1 MVDSLEK
8 EEIKRGKNEV
18 IPCIYERCFAYVYDQ
33 NKNNLAHLLASILNV
48 DVLKIKNNITKISD
62 TNDLKNKND
71 KQRRMDFVYR
81 IDNLSLDIEL
91 NLKPRPI
98 KERNIN
104 YLMSLHLRKFK
115 KGNRYEDNYRTIQ
128 ININNEMIDESDEVI
143 EEYYFRKEDGKEYS
157 KNIGFY
163 VVNIPNIKK
172 IWYNKEDEEFEKYK
186 YMLSFFE
193 TNVDMIRRIY
203 EGDEVVM
210 DIINKQEE
218 FSRDNEEWETFRSEN
233 ELEEEYQLGIEYAK
247 EEGKK
252 EGIEEGIEK
261 GIEKGIELGKQEGIE
276 KGIELGKLQGI
287 KKVVKSM
294 LDKNMDIKNI
304 IDITGLSEEEVKR
317 IINI

>member
-128 ININNEMIDESDEVI
+128 ININNEMIDESDKVI

-172 IWYNKEDEEFEKYK
+172 IWYNKEDEAFEKYK

-193 TNVDMIRRIY
+193 TNVDMIRQVY

-247 EEGKK
+247 EEG
-252 EGIEEGIEK
+252 
-261 GIEKGIELGKQEGIE
+261 IE

-287 KKVVKSM
+287 KKIAKSM

-304 IDITGLSEEEVKR
+304 IDITGLSEEEILSLK
-317 IINI
+317 

>member
-128 ININNEMIDESDEVI
+128 ININNEMIDESDKVI
-143 EEYYFRKEDGKEYS
+143 EEYYFRKEDGKEYA

-252 EGIEEGIEK
+252 EGIE
-261 GIEKGIELGKQEGIE
+261 

-294 LDKNMDIKNI
+294 LDKNMDIKDI
-304 IDITGLSEEEVKR
+304 VDITGLSEEEILSLK
-317 IINI
+317 NSN

>member
-128 ININNEMIDESDEVI
+128 ININNEMIDESDKVI
-143 EEYYFRKEDGKEYS
+143 EEYYFRKEDGKEYA

-172 IWYNKEDEEFEKYK
+172 IWYNKEEEEAFEKYK

-193 TNVDMIRRIY
+193 TNVDMIRQVY
-203 EGDEVVM
+203 KGDEVVM

-247 EEGKK
+247 EEG
-252 EGIEEGIEK
+252 
-261 GIEKGIELGKQEGIE
+261 IE

-287 KKVVKSM
+287 KKNS
-294 LDKNMDIKNI
+294 
-304 IDITGLSEEEVKR
+304 
-317 IINI
+317 

>member
-261 GIEKGIELGKQEGIE
+261 GIE
-276 KGIELGKLQGI
+276 LGKLQGI

-304 IDITGLSEEEVKR
+304 VDITGLSEEEILSLK
-317 IINI
+317 

>member
-172 IWYNKEDEEFEKYK
+172 IWYNKEDEAFEKYK

-193 TNVDMIRRIY
+193 TNVDMIRQVY

-210 DIINKQEE
+210 DNINKQEE

-247 EEGKK
+247 EEG
-252 EGIEEGIEK
+252 
-261 GIEKGIELGKQEGIE
+261 IE

-287 KKVVKSM
+287 KKIAKSM

-304 IDITGLSEEEVKR
+304 IDITGLSEEEILSLK
-317 IINI
+317 

>member
-128 ININNEMIDESDEVI
+128 ININNEMIDESEKVI
-143 EEYYFRKEDGKEYS
+143 EEYYFRKEDGKEYA

-252 EGIEEGIEK
+252 EGIE
-261 GIEKGIELGKQEGIE
+261 

-304 IDITGLSEEEVKR
+304 IDITGLSEEEILSLK
-317 IINI
+317 

>member
-8 EEIKRGKNEV
+8 EEIKKGKNEV

-33 NKNNLAHLLASILNV
+33 NKNNLSHLLASILNV

-128 ININNEMIDESDEVI
+128 ININNEMIDESEKVI
-143 EEYYFRKEDGKEYS
+143 EEYYFRKEDGKEYA

-252 EGIEEGIEK
+252 EGIE
-261 GIEKGIELGKQEGIE
+261 

-304 IDITGLSEEEVKR
+304 VDITGLSEEEILSLK
-317 IINI
+317 NSN

>member
-1 MVDSLEK
+1 M
-8 EEIKRGKNEV
+8 

-128 ININNEMIDESDEVI
+128 ININNEMIDESEKVI
-143 EEYYFRKEDGKEYS
+143 EEYYFRKEDGKEYA

-193 TNVDMIRRIY
+193 TNVDMIRRVY

-233 ELEEEYQLGIEYAK
+233 ELEEEYQLEIEYAK

-252 EGIEEGIEK
+252 
-261 GIEKGIELGKQEGIE
+261 EGIE

-304 IDITGLSEEEVKR
+304 IDITGLSEEEILSLK
-317 IINI
+317 NSN

>member
-143 EEYYFRKEDGKEYS
+143 EEYYFRKEDGKEYA

-172 IWYNKEDEEFEKYK
+172 IWYNKEDEAFEKYK

-252 EGIEEGIEK
+252 EGIE
-261 GIEKGIELGKQEGIE
+261 

-304 IDITGLSEEEVKR
+304 VDITGLSEEEILSLK
-317 IINI
+317 NSN

>member
-128 ININNEMIDESDEVI
+128 ININNEMIDESEKVI
-143 EEYYFRKEDGKEYS
+143 EEYYFRKEDGKEYA

-193 TNVDMIRRIY
+193 TNVDMIRQVY
-203 EGDEVVM
+203 KGDEVVM

-252 EGIEEGIEK
+252 EGIE
-261 GIEKGIELGKQEGIE
+261 

-304 IDITGLSEEEVKR
+304 VEITGLSEEEILSLK
-317 IINI
+317 NSN

>member
-8 EEIKRGKNEV
+8 EEIKKGKNEV

-252 EGIEEGIEK
+252 EGIE
-261 GIEKGIELGKQEGIE
+261 

-304 IDITGLSEEEVKR
+304 VDITGLSEEEILSLK
-317 IINI
+317 NSN

>member
-128 ININNEMIDESDEVI
+128 ININNEMIDESDKVI
-143 EEYYFRKEDGKEYS
+143 EEYYFRKEDGKEYA

-252 EGIEEGIEK
+252 EGIE
-261 GIEKGIELGKQEGIE
+261 

-304 IDITGLSEEEVKR
+304 VEITGLSEEEILSLK
-317 IINI
+317 NSN

>member
-128 ININNEMIDESDEVI
+128 ININNEMIDESEKVI

-193 TNVDMIRRIY
+193 TNVDMIRLCI
-203 EGDEVVM
+203 
-210 DIINKQEE
+210 
-218 FSRDNEEWETFRSEN
+218 
-233 ELEEEYQLGIEYAK
+233 
-247 EEGKK
+247 
-252 EGIEEGIEK
+252 
-261 GIEKGIELGKQEGIE
+261 
-276 KGIELGKLQGI
+276 
-287 KKVVKSM
+287 
-294 LDKNMDIKNI
+294 
-304 IDITGLSEEEVKR
+304 
-317 IINI
+317 

>member
-128 ININNEMIDESDEVI
+128 ININNEMIDESDKVI

-172 IWYNKEDEEFEKYK
+172 IWYNKEDEAFEKYK

-193 TNVDMIRRIY
+193 TNVDMIRQVY

-252 EGIEEGIEK
+252 EGIE
-261 GIEKGIELGKQEGIE
+261 

-304 IDITGLSEEEVKR
+304 VDITGLSEEEILSLK
-317 IINI
+317 

>member
-8 EEIKRGKNEV
+8 EEIKKGKNEV

-128 ININNEMIDESDEVI
+128 ININNEMIDESEKVI

-252 EGIEEGIEK
+252 EGIEEGI
-261 GIEKGIELGKQEGIE
+261 
-276 KGIELGKLQGI
+276 

-304 IDITGLSEEEVKR
+304 IDITGLSEEEILSLK
-317 IINI
+317 

>member
-128 ININNEMIDESDEVI
+128 ININNEMIDESDKVI
-143 EEYYFRKEDGKEYS
+143 EEYYFRKEDGKEYA

-252 EGIEEGIEK
+252 EGIEEGIE
-261 GIEKGIELGKQEGIE
+261 
-276 KGIELGKLQGI
+276 LGKLQGI

-294 LDKNMDIKNI
+294 LDKNMDIKDI
-304 IDITGLSEEEVKR
+304 VDITGLSEEEILSLK
-317 IINI
+317 

>member
-8 EEIKRGKNEV
+8 EEIKRGKDEV

-128 ININNEMIDESDEVI
+128 ININNEMIDESDKVI
-143 EEYYFRKEDGKEYS
+143 EEYYFRKEDGKEYA

-172 IWYNKEDEEFEKYK
+172 IWYNKEEEEAFEKYK

-193 TNVDMIRRIY
+193 TNVDMIRRMY

-247 EEGKK
+247 EEG
-252 EGIEEGIEK
+252 
-261 GIEKGIELGKQEGIE
+261 IE

-287 KKVVKSM
+287 KKNS
-294 LDKNMDIKNI
+294 
-304 IDITGLSEEEVKR
+304 
-317 IINI
+317 

>member
-128 ININNEMIDESDEVI
+128 ININNEMIDESEKVI
-143 EEYYFRKEDGKEYS
+143 EEYYFRKEDGKEYA

-261 GIEKGIELGKQEGIE
+261 GIEKGIELGK
-276 KGIELGKLQGI
+276 LQGI

>member
-128 ININNEMIDESDEVI
+128 ININNEMIDESDKVI
-143 EEYYFRKEDGKEYS
+143 EEYYFRKEDGKEYA

-172 IWYNKEDEEFEKYK
+172 IWYNKEDEAFEKYK

-193 TNVDMIRRIY
+193 TNVDMIRRMY

-261 GIEKGIELGKQEGIE
+261 GIE
-276 KGIELGKLQGI
+276 LGKLQGI

-304 IDITGLSEEEVKR
+304 IDITGLSEEEILSLK
-317 IINI
+317 

>member
-1 MVDSLEK
+1 M
-8 EEIKRGKNEV
+8 

-128 ININNEMIDESDEVI
+128 ININNEMIDESEKVI
-143 EEYYFRKEDGKEYS
+143 EEYYFRKEDGKEYA

-252 EGIEEGIEK
+252 EGIEEGI
-261 GIEKGIELGKQEGIE
+261 
-276 KGIELGKLQGI
+276 

>member
-128 ININNEMIDESDEVI
+128 ININNEMIDESEKVI

-172 IWYNKEDEEFEKYK
+172 IWYNKEDEAFEKYK

-193 TNVDMIRRIY
+193 TNVDMIRQVY

-247 EEGKK
+247 EEG
-252 EGIEEGIEK
+252 
-261 GIEKGIELGKQEGIE
+261 IE

-287 KKVVKSM
+287 KKIAKSM

-304 IDITGLSEEEVKR
+304 IDITGLSEEEILSLK
-317 IINI
+317 

>member
-128 ININNEMIDESDEVI
+128 ININNEMIDESEKVI

-193 TNVDMIRRIY
+193 TNVDMIRQVY

-252 EGIEEGIEK
+252 EGIEEGI
-261 GIEKGIELGKQEGIE
+261 
-276 KGIELGKLQGI
+276 

-294 LDKNMDIKNI
+294 LDKNMDIKDI
-304 IDITGLSEEEVKR
+304 VDITGLSEEEILSLK
-317 IINI
+317 

>member
-128 ININNEMIDESDEVI
+128 ININNEMIDESEKVI
-143 EEYYFRKEDGKEYS
+143 EEYYFRKEDGKEYA

-233 ELEEEYQLGIEYAK
+233 EQEEEYQLGIEYAK

-252 EGIEEGIEK
+252 
-261 GIEKGIELGKQEGIE
+261 EGIE

-304 IDITGLSEEEVKR
+304 VDITGLSEEEILSLK
-317 IINI
+317 NSN

>member
-8 EEIKRGKNEV
+8 EEIKKGKNEV

-143 EEYYFRKEDGKEYS
+143 EEYYFRKEDGKEYA

-252 EGIEEGIEK
+252 EGIE
-261 GIEKGIELGKQEGIE
+261 

-294 LDKNMDIKNI
+294 LDKNMDIKDI
-304 IDITGLSEEEVKR
+304 VDITGLSEEEILSLK
-317 IINI
+317 NSN

>member
-128 ININNEMIDESDEVI
+128 ININNEMIDESDKVI
-143 EEYYFRKEDGKEYS
+143 EEYYFRKEDGKEYA

-172 IWYNKEDEEFEKYK
+172 IWYNKEDEAFEKYK

-193 TNVDMIRRIY
+193 TNVDMIRRMY

-252 EGIEEGIEK
+252 EGIEEGI
-261 GIEKGIELGKQEGIE
+261 
-276 KGIELGKLQGI
+276 

>member
-8 EEIKRGKNEV
+8 GEIKRGKNEV

-128 ININNEMIDESDEVI
+128 ININNEMIDESDKVI
-143 EEYYFRKEDGKEYS
+143 EEYYFRKEDGKEYA

-252 EGIEEGIEK
+252 EGIE
-261 GIEKGIELGKQEGIE
+261 

-304 IDITGLSEEEVKR
+304 VEITGLSEEEILSLK
-317 IINI
+317 NSN

>member
-128 ININNEMIDESDEVI
+128 ININNEMIDESEKVI
-143 EEYYFRKEDGKEYS
+143 EEYYFRKEDGKEYA

-247 EEGKK
+247 EEG
-252 EGIEEGIEK
+252 
-261 GIEKGIELGKQEGIE
+261 IE

-287 KKVVKSM
+287 KKIAKSM

-304 IDITGLSEEEVKR
+304 IDITGLSEEEILSLK
-317 IINI
+317 

>member
-128 ININNEMIDESDEVI
+128 ININNEMIDESDKVI
-143 EEYYFRKEDGKEYS
+143 EEYYFRKEDGKEYA

-193 TNVDMIRRIY
+193 TNVDMIRQVY

-252 EGIEEGIEK
+252 EGIE
-261 GIEKGIELGKQEGIE
+261 

-294 LDKNMDIKNI
+294 LDKNMDIKDI
-304 IDITGLSEEEVKR
+304 VDITGLSEEEILSLK
-317 IINI
+317 NSN

>member
-128 ININNEMIDESDEVI
+128 ININDEMIDESDEVI

-172 IWYNKEDEEFEKYK
+172 IWYNKEDEAFEKYK

-193 TNVDMIRRIY
+193 TNVDVIRQVY

-261 GIEKGIELGKQEGIE
+261 GIEKGIELGK
-276 KGIELGKLQGI
+276 LQGI

-304 IDITGLSEEEVKR
+304 IDITGLSEEEILSLK
-317 IINI
+317 

>member
-48 DVLKIKNNITKISD
+48 DVLKIKNNITKIAD

-143 EEYYFRKEDGKEYS
+143 EEYYFRKEDGK
-157 KNIGFY
+157 
-163 VVNIPNIKK
+163 
-172 IWYNKEDEEFEKYK
+172 
-186 YMLSFFE
+186 
-193 TNVDMIRRIY
+193 T
-203 EGDEVVM
+203 
-210 DIINKQEE
+210 
-218 FSRDNEEWETFRSEN
+218 
-233 ELEEEYQLGIEYAK
+233 
-247 EEGKK
+247 
-252 EGIEEGIEK
+252 
-261 GIEKGIELGKQEGIE
+261 
-276 KGIELGKLQGI
+276 
-287 KKVVKSM
+287 
-294 LDKNMDIKNI
+294 
-304 IDITGLSEEEVKR
+304 
-317 IINI
+317 

>member
-128 ININNEMIDESDEVI
+128 ININNEMIDESDKVI

-252 EGIEEGIEK
+252 EGIE
-261 GIEKGIELGKQEGIE
+261 

-304 IDITGLSEEEVKR
+304 VEITGLSEEEILSLK
-317 IINI
+317 NSN

>member
-1 MVDSLEK
+1 MDDSLEK
-8 EEIKRGKNEV
+8 EEIKKGKNEV

-128 ININNEMIDESDEVI
+128 ININNEMIDESEKVI
-143 EEYYFRKEDGKEYS
+143 EEYYFRKEDGKEYA

-193 TNVDMIRRIY
+193 TNVDMIRQVY
-203 EGDEVVM
+203 KGDEVVM

-261 GIEKGIELGKQEGIE
+261 GIE
-276 KGIELGKLQGI
+276 LGKLQGI
-287 KKVVKSM
+287 KKIAKSM

-304 IDITGLSEEEVKR
+304 IDITGLSEEEILSLK
-317 IINI
+317 

>member
-1 MVDSLEK
+1 
-8 EEIKRGKNEV
+8 
-18 IPCIYERCFAYVYDQ
+18 
-33 NKNNLAHLLASILNV
+33 
-48 DVLKIKNNITKISD
+48 
-62 TNDLKNKND
+62 
-71 KQRRMDFVYR
+71 
-81 IDNLSLDIEL
+81 
-91 NLKPRPI
+91 
-98 KERNIN
+98 
-104 YLMSLHLRKFK
+104 
-115 KGNRYEDNYRTIQ
+115 
-128 ININNEMIDESDEVI
+128 
-143 EEYYFRKEDGKEYS
+143 
-157 KNIGFY
+157 
-163 VVNIPNIKK
+163 
-172 IWYNKEDEEFEKYK
+172 
-186 YMLSFFE
+186 MLSFFE

-252 EGIEEGIEK
+252 EGIEEGI
-261 GIEKGIELGKQEGIE
+261 
-276 KGIELGKLQGI
+276 

>member
-128 ININNEMIDESDEVI
+128 ININNEMIDESEKVI
-143 EEYYFRKEDGKEYS
+143 EEYYFRKEDGKEYA

-193 TNVDMIRRIY
+193 TNVDMIRRMY

-252 EGIEEGIEK
+252 EGIE
-261 GIEKGIELGKQEGIE
+261 

-317 IINI
+317 IISI

>member
-128 ININNEMIDESDEVI
+128 ININNEMIDESEKVI
-143 EEYYFRKEDGKEYS
+143 EEYYFRKEDGKEYA

-252 EGIEEGIEK
+252 EGIE
-261 GIEKGIELGKQEGIE
+261 

-294 LDKNMDIKNI
+294 LDKNMDIKDI
-304 IDITGLSEEEVKR
+304 VDITGLSEEEILSLK
-317 IINI
+317 